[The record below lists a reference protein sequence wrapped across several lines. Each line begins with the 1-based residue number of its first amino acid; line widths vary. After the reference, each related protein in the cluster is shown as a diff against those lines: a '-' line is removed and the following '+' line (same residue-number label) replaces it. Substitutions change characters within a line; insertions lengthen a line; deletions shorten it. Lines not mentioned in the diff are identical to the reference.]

1 MDSSARNKLYVAYKD
16 FCSTQKTVALNLAKT
31 QGLAFSENAIP
42 IDKWEGSYSEFENSN
57 PFIKLMTKTTT
68 VNNFVKILKGVDTT
82 QDGLVYLT
90 ILITSFY
97 SRYLF
102 SINALKGK
110 MENNNFLT
118 KGDLY
123 LIGFTKSNLSK
134 ISDLSKYVVMDVAD
148 FNKLTFDSKQLAY
161 LKACAVKVLKLG
173 GGVFE

>member
-1 MDSSARNKLYVAYKD
+1 MDSSARNKLHVAYKD

-110 MENNNFLT
+110 
-118 KGDLY
+118 KP
-123 LIGFTKSNLSK
+123 
-134 ISDLSKYVVMDVAD
+134 
-148 FNKLTFDSKQLAY
+148 
-161 LKACAVKVLKLG
+161 
-173 GGVFE
+173 